1 MRTLTQPGMIF
12 DLDGTLLDSMYVW
25 NEVDEIFLRRRGYDV
40 PADYAQSI
48 AHLSFSDAARYTIAR
63 FGLHETV
70 DTIMAEWHALA
81 VRAYRDDVPL
91 KPGACAFLER
101 QRQKGV
107 RLAAATSSEE
117 ALFAPCLSRLGIAD
131 WFENVTTV
139 REVARGKGFPDIY
152 ELAARRL
159 GLPPADCAVFEDIL
173 KGVEGAKLGGFYT
186 VGVFDPASEADR
198 PAIEAAADLYIT
210 SWDDID

>member
-1 MRTLTQPGMIF
+1 MKTLTQPGMIF

-107 RLAAATSSEE
+107 RLAAATSSE
-117 ALFAPCLSRLGIAD
+117 
-131 WFENVTTV
+131 
-139 REVARGKGFPDIY
+139 
-152 ELAARRL
+152 
-159 GLPPADCAVFEDIL
+159 
-173 KGVEGAKLGGFYT
+173 GV
-186 VGVFDPASEADR
+186 
-198 PAIEAAADLYIT
+198 
-210 SWDDID
+210 